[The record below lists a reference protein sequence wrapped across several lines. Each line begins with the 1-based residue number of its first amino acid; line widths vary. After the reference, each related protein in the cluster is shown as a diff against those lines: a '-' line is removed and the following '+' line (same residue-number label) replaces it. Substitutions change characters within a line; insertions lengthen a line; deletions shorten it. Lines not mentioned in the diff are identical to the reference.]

1 MSEPVVVDVAGWVIT
16 VKDDGLV
23 HIKPPNMKHYTPG
36 PDLAETIGKA
46 IVSQAALARARSHR
60 RPKDKPPETP

>member
-1 MSEPVVVDVAGWVIT
+1 MSEPVTLDVAGWVIT

-36 PDLAETIGKA
+36 PDLAEAIGKA

-60 RPKDKPPETP
+60 RPPKETPP